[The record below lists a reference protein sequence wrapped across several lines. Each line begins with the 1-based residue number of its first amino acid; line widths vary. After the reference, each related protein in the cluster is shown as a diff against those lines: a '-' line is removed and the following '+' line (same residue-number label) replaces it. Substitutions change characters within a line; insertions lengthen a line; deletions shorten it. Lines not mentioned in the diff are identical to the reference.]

1 MLQSSK
7 RELKNQNI
15 EKNSSLDFSDTNK
28 NTTTFS
34 QDTNNTSFLSLVK
47 IEYLYNNDFAIIEKP
62 SKLGKTRV
70 CLYIKNYL
78 IISIGKNFCYP
89 LLLILFVCF
98 LYLIIRIFFFNE
110 SQNSLK

>member
-1 MLQSSK
+1 MIL
-7 RELKNQNI
+7 
-15 EKNSSLDFSDTNK
+15 
-28 NTTTFS
+28 
-34 QDTNNTSFLSLVK
+34 LSL
-47 IEYLYNNDFAIIEKP
+47 KP

-70 CLYIKNYL
+70 CLYIKNYP

-110 SQNSLK
+110 SQNSLKKLFNYFFGAYLI